1 MSADVCWCQVNFEIF
16 AEECNTF
23 ISNAAIS
30 ACEKG
35 PLTSPLNPLVLM
47 VDVFLERGQQ
57 WKTSLQLLQ
66 QAEVHS
72 CSYA

>member
-16 AEECNTF
+16 AKECNTF

-35 PLTSPLNPLVLM
+35 PLTSPLTRSFDGRCVSGKRSAM
-47 VDVFLERGQQ
+47 EDFLAAAATSRG
-57 WKTSLQLLQ
+57 
-66 QAEVHS
+66 A
-72 CSYA
+72 